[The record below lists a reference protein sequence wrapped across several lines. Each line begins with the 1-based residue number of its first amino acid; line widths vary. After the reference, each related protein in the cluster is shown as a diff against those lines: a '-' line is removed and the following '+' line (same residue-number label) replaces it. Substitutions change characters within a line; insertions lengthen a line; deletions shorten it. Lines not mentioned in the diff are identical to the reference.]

1 MPCNNWALTELFSP
15 VFNILLPHFE
25 SFVFNE
31 KGEMYMGGNITC
43 DDIQAFDILKLPFFC
58 CHSFLTLNNKYSITL
73 VYLSV
78 YSKGGPHKCFMLF
91 YE

>member
-1 MPCNNWALTELFSP
+1 
-15 VFNILLPHFE
+15 
-25 SFVFNE
+25 
-31 KGEMYMGGNITC
+31 MGGNITC

-78 YSKGGPHKCFMLF
+78 YSKGGPQSVLCSFMNKKVLIVCSSMNLDLL
-91 YE
+91 